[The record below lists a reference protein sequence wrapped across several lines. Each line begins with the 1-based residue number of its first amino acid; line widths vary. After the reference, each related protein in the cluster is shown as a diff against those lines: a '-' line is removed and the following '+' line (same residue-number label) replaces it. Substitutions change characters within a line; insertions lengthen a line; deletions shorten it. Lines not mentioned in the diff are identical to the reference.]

1 LATRF
6 GFVEVGAAMAAH
18 SLAALVCSDVAGVSY
33 HSSNTPASLAR
44 SGSLLLA
51 SLASG
56 SSSPPNSLQCNG
68 RIGETSFTGSPLSG
82 QRGGLWSL
90 ETPAGGGASG
100 GGGGGGGG
108 GGQSTRVSGR
118 KEVGVASASLQGIFG
133 GLFKGADTGEAAR
146 QQYTAT
152 VAQVNALEMETQML
166 SDEDLRASTVELKKR
181 ARSGES
187 MDSILPVSSPL
198 IILFLSPPNIPCC
211 TQNST
216 RVAVLEEEEEQLLLT
231 IREILLIWNWDC

>member
-1 LATRF
+1 MKKVVFCEWRKILATRF
-6 GFVEVGAAMAAH
+6 GCVEVGAAMAAH

-108 GGQSTRVSGR
+108 GQSTRGSGR

-198 IILFLSPPNIPCC
+198 IILFLSLPP
-211 TQNST
+211 THL
-216 RVAVLEEEEEQLLLT
+216 VAH
-231 IREILLIWNWDC
+231 RILLGLQF

>member
-1 LATRF
+1 VGGGFRFEEFFLGEWRKILATRF
-6 GFVEVGAAMAAH
+6 ACVEVGAAMAAH

-82 QRGGLWSL
+82 
-90 ETPAGGGASG
+90 GAS
-100 GGGGGGGG
+100 GGGG
-108 GGQSTRVSGR
+108 GGQSTRGSGR

-198 IILFLSPPNIPCC
+198 IILFLSLPP
-211 TQNST
+211 TYL
-216 RVAVLEEEEEQLLLT
+216 VAH
-231 IREILLIWNWDC
+231 RILLGLQFWRRRRSNYC

>member
-108 GGQSTRVSGR
+108 GGQSTRGSGR

-198 IILFLSPPNIPCC
+198 IILFLSPPP
-211 TQNST
+211 TYL
-216 RVAVLEEEEEQLLLT
+216 VAH
-231 IREILLIWNWDC
+231 RILLGLQFWRRRRRSNYC

>member
-1 LATRF
+1 MSGEKILATRF
-6 GFVEVGAAMAAH
+6 CCVEFGAAMAAH

-44 SGSLLLA
+44 SGSLILA
-51 SLASG
+51 SLGSG

-100 GGGGGGGG
+100 GCGGGGGGGGG
-108 GGQSTRVSGR
+108 GGQSTRGSGR

-166 SDEDLRASTVELKKR
+166 SDEDLRASTLELKKR

-198 IILFLSPPNIPCC
+198 IILFLSLPP
-211 TQNST
+211 THL
-216 RVAVLEEEEEQLLLT
+216 VAH
-231 IREILLIWNWDC
+231 RILLGLQFWRRRSNYC

>member
-1 LATRF
+1 
-6 GFVEVGAAMAAH
+6 
-18 SLAALVCSDVAGVSY
+18 
-33 HSSNTPASLAR
+33 
-44 SGSLLLA
+44 
-51 SLASG
+51 
-56 SSSPPNSLQCNG
+56 
-68 RIGETSFTGSPLSG
+68 
-82 QRGGLWSL
+82 LWSL

-108 GGQSTRVSGR
+108 GGQSTRGSGR

-152 VAQVNALEMETQML
+152 VAQVNALEVETQML

-198 IILFLSPPNIPCC
+198 IILFLSPPNTPCC

-216 RVAVLEEEEEQLLLT
+216 RVAVLEEEQLMLT
-231 IREILLIWNWDC
+231 IFEILLIWNWDC

>member
-1 LATRF
+1 MGGGFKILATRF
-6 GFVEVGAAMAAH
+6 CCVEFGAAMAAH

-90 ETPAGGGASG
+90 ETPASGGASG

-108 GGQSTRVSGR
+108 GQSTRGSGR

-146 QQYTAT
+146 QQYTPT

-166 SDEDLRASTVELKKR
+166 SDEDLRASTVELRKR

-198 IILFLSPPNIPCC
+198 IILFLSLPP
-211 TQNST
+211 THL
-216 RVAVLEEEEEQLLLT
+216 VAH
-231 IREILLIWNWDC
+231 RILLGLQFWRRRSNYC